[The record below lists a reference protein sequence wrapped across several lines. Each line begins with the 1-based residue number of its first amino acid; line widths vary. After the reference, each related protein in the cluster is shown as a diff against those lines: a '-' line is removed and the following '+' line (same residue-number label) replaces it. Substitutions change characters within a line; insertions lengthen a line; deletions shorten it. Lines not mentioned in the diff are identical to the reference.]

1 MYAAVSPAAAQ
12 LIQALTTVS
21 SPPALLAPNPR
32 GSHSVAGHSHPQ
44 LWAESQQL
52 GLRPEG
58 THIGSREKSE
68 RRKKKRVDTR
78 RQEKEEKVEGEVGG
92 GHLSHSLSYT
102 KVPNVPV
109 IPEAE
114 VGLRAEE

>member
-1 MYAAVSPAAAQ
+1 MLTHGTGVYTEAQ
-12 LIQALTTVS
+12 AMTHKCTLRFLLRLLSSFRLLTTVS

-68 RRKKKRVDTR
+68 RRKKKKKSRH
-78 RQEKEEKVEGEVGG
+78 EEARERGKGRGG
-92 GHLSHSLSYT
+92 GWWGSPIT
-102 KVPNVPV
+102 
-109 IPEAE
+109 
-114 VGLRAEE
+114 